1 MLGVLLAWGR
11 TFMVIRVVSSRLL
24 IVTVDVGQTRMG
36 QEGKGRLSASP
47 VINDHMHGS
56 EEKSNEDT
64 QVRPA
69 HSG

>member
-1 MLGVLLAWGR
+1 
-11 TFMVIRVVSSRLL
+11 MVIGVVSSRLL

-36 QEGKGRLSASP
+36 QEDKARLSTSP

-69 HSG
+69 HSE